1 MSRVCCLYHLGS
13 TNGTDVDDRN
23 VGGVSLNDG
32 DVIKLGK
39 IEGRFVRESVMWSW
53 LILRIQ

>member
-1 MSRVCCLYHLGS
+1 MCRLYHLGS
-13 TNGTDVDDRN
+13 TNGTDVDGRN